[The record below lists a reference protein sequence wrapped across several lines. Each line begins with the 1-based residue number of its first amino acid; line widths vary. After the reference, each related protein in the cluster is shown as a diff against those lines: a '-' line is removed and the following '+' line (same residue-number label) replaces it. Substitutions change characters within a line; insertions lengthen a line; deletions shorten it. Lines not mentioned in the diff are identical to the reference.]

1 MSWKEKWTFI
11 APKAVPVKI
20 EDDELKFYPV
30 CVSSM
35 FVIKTIAAPIARALA
50 SIFQS
55 EENDVGVVDEVKGT
69 GVDGEYVTR
78 KKIEPVSMELARFRL
93 DQKQHAIE
101 EAVDTIFD
109 PKNSRTV
116 MRIVM
121 DSMREDFDRNKSE
134 EEKDKEAVEVLN
146 TIDASMFYKL
156 LMGLYAGN
164 KTVFG
169 PLASMVAQSKGLI
182 QDKVRGLSLVED
194 EEEVAEESQPETT
207 G

>member
-1 MSWKEKWTFI
+1 MSWKDKWTFI

-35 FVIKTIAAPIARALA
+35 FVIKTIASPIARALA
-50 SIFQS
+50 SIFQN
-55 EENDVGVVDEVKGT
+55 EDNDVGVVDKVKGT
-69 GVDGEYVTR
+69 GVDGEYVTEKR
-78 KKIEPVSMELARFRL
+78 IEPVSMELARFRL

-101 EAVDTIFD
+101 EAVETLFD
-109 PKNSRTV
+109 PKNAQII

-121 DSMREDFDRNKSE
+121 DSMRDDFDRSKSE

-164 KTVFG
+164 QQVFG

-182 QDKVRGLSLVED
+182 RDKVRGLNLVE
-194 EEEVAEESQPETT
+194 EEEVEEESQPETT